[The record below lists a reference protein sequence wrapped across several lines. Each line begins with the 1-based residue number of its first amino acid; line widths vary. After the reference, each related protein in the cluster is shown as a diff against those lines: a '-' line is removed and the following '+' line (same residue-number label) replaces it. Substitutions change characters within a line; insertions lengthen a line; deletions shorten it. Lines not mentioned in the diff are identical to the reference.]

1 MVLERASRECRG
13 RGPGARGQVKNLA
26 IIGGGSWGT
35 ALAII
40 LAPRFPRVRLW
51 AYEADLAAR
60 MRETRENDVYLPGC
74 RLPRHVEV
82 VDQLPAALHGAQIVL
97 SAIPSH
103 LVRGLYQQMLP
114 FLNESMVFVSA
125 TKGLENGTL
134 LRMSEVIQEV
144 LPARVAV
151 LSGPTF
157 ALEVARLEPTALVA
171 ASTDGTVAEIVQGA
185 FSGPTFRLYANSDPI
200 GVEIGGS
207 VKNVVAIGAGV
218 VHGLALGHNAM
229 AALITRGLAEIT
241 RLAVAMGGV
250 AQTLAGLAGL
260 GDLVLTCSGDLS
272 RNRMV
277 GVELAHGRK
286 LEEIVSSMKMVA
298 EGVKTTNAVSDLAK
312 RHSVEMPICEQMIQM
327 LQFGISPREAI
338 QRLMDRSLKG
348 E

>member
-1 MVLERASRECRG
+1 M
-13 RGPGARGQVKNLA
+13 KNLA
-26 IIGGGSWGT
+26 IIGGGGWGT

-40 LAPRFPRVRLW
+40 LAPRVPRVRLW
-51 AYEADLAAR
+51 VYEADLAAR
-60 MRETRENDVYLPGC
+60 MSETRENDVYLPGC
-74 RLPRHVEV
+74 LLPRRVEIV
-82 VDQLPAALHGAQIVL
+82 TQLPAALDGAEIVL

-125 TKGLENGTL
+125 TKGLENDTL
-134 LRMSEVIQEV
+134 FRMSEVIQEV
-144 LPARVAV
+144 LRNRLDPRVAV
-151 LSGPTF
+151 ISGPTF
-157 ALEVARLEPTALVA
+157 ALEVARFEPTALVV
-171 ASTDGTVAEIVQGA
+171 ASTDSTLAETVQGA
-185 FSGPTFRLYANSDPI
+185 FSGPTFRLYANSDTI
-200 GVEIGGS
+200 GVELGGS

-218 VHGLALGHNAM
+218 VSGLGLGHNTM

-241 RLAVAMGGV
+241 RLAVAMGGA

-277 GVELAHGRK
+277 GVELALGGK
-286 LEEIVSSMKMVA
+286 LEEIVGSMKMVA
-298 EGVKTTNAVSDLAK
+298 EGIKTTNAVSDLAK
-312 RHSVEMPICEQMIQM
+312 RHSVEMPICEQMLQM

>member
-1 MVLERASRECRG
+1 MKS
-13 RGPGARGQVKNLA
+13 LA

-51 AYEADLAAR
+51 VYEADLAAR

-82 VDQLPAALHGAQIVL
+82 VSQLAAALDGAEIVL

-103 LVRGLYQQMLP
+103 LVRSLYQQMLP
-114 FLNESMVFVSA
+114 FLQESVVFVSA

-134 LRMSEVIQEV
+134 LRMSEVIQAV
-144 LPARVAV
+144 LQARMPPRVAV
-151 LSGPTF
+151 ISGPTF
-157 ALEVARLEPTALVA
+157 AFEVARFEPTALVV
-171 ASTDGTVAEIVQGA
+171 ASTDSALAECVQAA
-185 FSGPTFRLYANSDPI
+185 FSGPTFRLYANLDTI
-200 GVEIGGS
+200 GVEVGGS

-218 VHGLALGHNAM
+218 VHGLGLGHNAM
-229 AALITRGLAEIT
+229 AALVTRGLAEIT
-241 RLAVAMGGV
+241 RLAVAMGGT

-286 LEEIVSSMKMVA
+286 LEEIVGSMKMVA
-298 EGVKTTNAVSDLAK
+298 EGIKTTNAVADLAR
-312 RHSVEMPICEQMIQM
+312 RHSVEMPISEQM
-327 LQFGISPREAI
+327 LQMLHSQASPREAI

>member
-1 MVLERASRECRG
+1 M
-13 RGPGARGQVKNLA
+13 KNLA
-26 IIGGGSWGT
+26 IIGGGGWGT

-51 AYEADLAAR
+51 VYEADLAAR
-60 MRETRENDVYLPGC
+60 MSETRENDVYLPGC
-74 RLPRHVEV
+74 LLPRRVEIV
-82 VDQLPAALHGAQIVL
+82 TQLPAALDGAEIVL

-144 LPARVAV
+144 LRNRLDPRVAV
-151 LSGPTF
+151 ISGPTF
-157 ALEVARLEPTALVA
+157 ALEVARFEPTALVV
-171 ASTDGTVAEIVQGA
+171 ASTDGSLAETVQGA
-185 FSGPTFRLYANSDPI
+185 FSGPTFRLYANSDTI

-218 VHGLALGHNAM
+218 VHGLGLGHNTM

-241 RLAVAMGGV
+241 RLAVAMGGA

-272 RNRMV
+272 RNRTV
-277 GVELAHGRK
+277 GVELALGRK

-298 EGVKTTNAVSDLAK
+298 EGIKTTNAVADLAK
-312 RHSVEMPICEQMIQM
+312 RHSVEMPICEQMLQM
-327 LQFGISPREAI
+327 LQFGLSPREAI

>member
-1 MVLERASRECRG
+1 M
-13 RGPGARGQVKNLA
+13 KNLA
-26 IIGGGSWGT
+26 IIGGGGWGT

-51 AYEADLAAR
+51 VYEADLAAR
-60 MRETRENDVYLPGC
+60 MSETRENDVYLPGC
-74 RLPRHVEV
+74 LLPRRVEIV
-82 VDQLPAALHGAQIVL
+82 TQLPAALDGAEIVL

-134 LRMSEVIQEV
+134 LRMSEIIQEV
-144 LPARVAV
+144 LRNRLDPRVAV
-151 LSGPTF
+151 ISGPTF
-157 ALEVARLEPTALVA
+157 ALEVARFEPTALVV
-171 ASTDGTVAEIVQGA
+171 ASTDGTLAEMVQGA
-185 FSGPTFRLYANSDPI
+185 FSGPTFRLYGNSDPI

-218 VHGLALGHNAM
+218 VHGLGLGHNTM

-241 RLAVAMGGV
+241 RLAVAMGG
-250 AQTLAGLAGL
+250 APQTLAGLAGL

-272 RNRMV
+272 RNRTV
-277 GVELAHGRK
+277 GVELALGRK

-298 EGVKTTNAVSDLAK
+298 EGIKTTNAVADLAK
-312 RHSVEMPICEQMIQM
+312 RHSVEMPICEQMLQM
-327 LQFGISPREAI
+327 LQFGLSPREAI

>member
-1 MVLERASRECRG
+1 MKS
-13 RGPGARGQVKNLA
+13 LA
-26 IIGGGSWGT
+26 IIGGGGWGT

-51 AYEADLAAR
+51 VYEADLAAR
-60 MRETRENDVYLPGC
+60 MSETRENDVYLPGC
-74 RLPRHVEV
+74 LLPRRVEIV
-82 VDQLPAALHGAQIVL
+82 TQLPAALDGAEIVL

-134 LRMSEVIQEV
+134 LRISEVIQEV
-144 LPARVAV
+144 LRNRLDPRVAV
-151 LSGPTF
+151 ISGPTF
-157 ALEVARLEPTALVA
+157 ALEVARFEPTALVV
-171 ASTDGTVAEIVQGA
+171 ASTNGSLAETVQGA
-185 FSGPTFRLYANSDPI
+185 FSGPTFRLYANSDTI

-218 VHGLALGHNAM
+218 VHGLGLGHNTM

-241 RLAVAMGGV
+241 RLAVAMGGA

-272 RNRMV
+272 RNRTV
-277 GVELAHGRK
+277 GVELALGRK

-298 EGVKTTNAVSDLAK
+298 EGIKTTNAVADLAK
-312 RHSVEMPICEQMIQM
+312 RHSVEMPICEQMLQM
-327 LQFGISPREAI
+327 LQFGLSPREAI

>member
-1 MVLERASRECRG
+1 
-13 RGPGARGQVKNLA
+13 VKSLA
-26 IIGGGSWGT
+26 IIGGGGWGT

-51 AYEADLAAR
+51 VYEADLAAR
-60 MRETRENDVYLPGC
+60 MSETRENDVYLPGC
-74 RLPRHVEV
+74 LLPRRVEV
-82 VDQLPAALHGAQIVL
+82 VNKLPAALDGAEIVL

-103 LVRGLYQQMLP
+103 LVRGLYQQMVP

-134 LRMSEVIQEV
+134 LRMSEVILDV
-144 LPARVAV
+144 LRNRLTPRVAV
-151 LSGPTF
+151 ISGPTF
-157 ALEVARLEPTALVA
+157 ALEVARFEPTALVV
-171 ASTDGTVAEIVQGA
+171 ASSDGTLAETVQGA
-185 FSGPTFRLYANSDPI
+185 FSGPTFRLYANSDTT
-200 GVEIGGS
+200 GVELGGS

-218 VHGLALGHNAM
+218 VHGLGLGHNTM

-241 RLAVAMGGV
+241 RLAVAMGGA

-272 RNRMV
+272 RNRTV
-277 GVELAHGRK
+277 GVELALGGK

-298 EGVKTTNAVSDLAK
+298 EGIKTTNAVAELAK
-312 RHSVEMPICEQMIQM
+312 RHSVEMPICEQMLQM
-327 LQFGISPREAI
+327 LQFGVSPREAM
-338 QRLMDRSLKG
+338 QRLMDRSLKV

>member
-1 MVLERASRECRG
+1 M
-13 RGPGARGQVKNLA
+13 KNLA
-26 IIGGGSWGT
+26 IIGGGGWGT

-51 AYEADLAAR
+51 VYEADLAAR
-60 MRETRENDVYLPGC
+60 MSETRENDVYLPGC
-74 RLPRHVEV
+74 LLPRRVEIV
-82 VDQLPAALHGAQIVL
+82 TQLPAALDGAEIVL

-134 LRMSEVIQEV
+134 LRISEVIQEV
-144 LPARVAV
+144 LRNRLDPRVAV
-151 LSGPTF
+151 ISGPTF
-157 ALEVARLEPTALVA
+157 ALEVARFEPTALVV
-171 ASTDGTVAEIVQGA
+171 ASTNGSLAETVQGA
-185 FSGPTFRLYANSDPI
+185 FSGPTFRLYANSDTI

-218 VHGLALGHNAM
+218 VHGLGLGHNTM

-241 RLAVAMGGV
+241 RLAVAMGGA

-272 RNRMV
+272 RNRTV
-277 GVELAHGRK
+277 GVELALGRK

-298 EGVKTTNAVSDLAK
+298 EGIKTTNAVADLAK
-312 RHSVEMPICEQMIQM
+312 RHSVEMPICEQMLQM
-327 LQFGISPREAI
+327 LQFGLSPREAI